1 MVDHLSKKIKIP
13 IQSNQIAMTLIANL
27 EDKKKKKSNPI
38 LKKYWQLHE
47 EEKKKLKI

>member
-27 EDKKKKKSNPI
+27 EDKKKKKN
-38 LKKYWQLHE
+38 LTQF
-47 EEKKKLKI
+47 